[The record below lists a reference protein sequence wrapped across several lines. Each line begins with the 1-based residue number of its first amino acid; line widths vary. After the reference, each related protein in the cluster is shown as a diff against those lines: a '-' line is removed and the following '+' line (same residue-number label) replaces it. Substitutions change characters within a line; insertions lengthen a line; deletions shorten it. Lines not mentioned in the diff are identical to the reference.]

1 MDFHNLSACSEV
13 NIKLKK
19 PMKISTTSSFHPVCF
34 TNGTIRVKCDL
45 LNMIATSNLLQDI
58 VLSFGVPISWLEDF
72 IIIAPDVSSDS
83 LPLFKLFME
92 EPRKVLDDSNREL
105 LTTLGLLGTSA
116 AFSEQS
122 SNEEDISGANN
133 DDDLV
138 IECDWVPQYEK
149 VDSVNSSASN
159 NNSNNN
165 DSKTT
170 TIVSILATQ
179 Q

>member
-1 MDFHNLSACSEV
+1 M
-13 NIKLKK
+13 
-19 PMKISTTSSFHPVCF
+19 
-34 TNGTIRVKCDL
+34 
-45 LNMIATSNLLQDI
+45 
-58 VLSFGVPISWLEDF
+58 
-72 IIIAPDVSSDS
+72 SSDS

-149 VDSVNSSASN
+149 VDSINRSASN
-159 NNSNNN
+159 NNNIATDDHKYSHIRQFEQVSEEDEDGNVSPIVAKFKRASEEAEEKEDHSWTPNQRRIITKKKKGLG
-165 DSKTT
+165 DLSKKRFHSCGKC
-170 TIVSILATQ
+170 INCRHNSSFKRYVKLW
-179 Q
+179 